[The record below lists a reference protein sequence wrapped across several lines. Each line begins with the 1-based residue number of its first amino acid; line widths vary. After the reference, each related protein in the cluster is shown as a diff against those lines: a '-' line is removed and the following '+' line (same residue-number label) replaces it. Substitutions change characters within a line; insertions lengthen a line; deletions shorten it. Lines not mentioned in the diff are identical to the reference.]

1 MSSGVRRIGEAIG
14 ATLLYALVVP
24 WLFRPW
30 FLASDSLPHSTG
42 AVGAMVD
49 ADLYLNVWILAWI
62 AHAALHAPLE
72 LFDGNIF
79 HPALGTIAG
88 SENMLAHLVVTA
100 PVLAATGSALAVL
113 KAYLVE
119 TFALAGL
126 GMFLFVRH
134 HTGSGWAGLVA
145 GAAYA
150 FTPFR
155 VDTVP
160 QPQYLGIAFLPLAW
174 LAADLHLESGRMRW
188 LVAYG
193 AALVLQA
200 LSCVYVGYFAFLLCP
215 VYVFARIV
223 GGAAP
228 HPERGRALTRL
239 AVATIAAAVVL
250 IPLLLPYLAA
260 RSSGMIP
267 DHDLASLVA
276 TSWHPS
282 LFVSREFLARVGVVP
297 VLLVVAGLVG
307 ARIASRSRRE
317 APGGHDHGS
326 SPVSALVAVGLVT
339 AVLAAGPYL
348 SLPGDTTLP
357 LPYVALYELL
367 PGFSSVRVPIRFLI
381 VIGAALAALGGIAFA
396 RLVRGHGGAVAA
408 IAASTLTLLAAWTA
422 APRPHATMGA
432 RLAGDEAAVYRWLAD
447 RPGPGAVLEI
457 PGQSTEQ
464 DVVGNLRNGRY
475 MTASTLHWRPLL
487 NGYTAYPPPS
497 AGFFAA
503 AIRDLPDA
511 AALDLLLDTT
521 ALRWVLVHR
530 DELTPDEAR
539 RWPSDPPP
547 GLRSVARF
555 GATEVYEL
563 TGFRDGQAAARTAAR
578 LDGPSTDRTLQG
590 TARAPLEPACR
601 RGEIVS
607 AAVPS
612 RLPALPMARRVTV
625 GVKNESDCPWPARGL
640 RGDGLVGLE
649 YRWFDALGREETSR
663 GPRPLARFLS
673 DIPPGERVDG
683 AILLAPPKG
692 PPGRWTLEI
701 QLVQQGD
708 PTPIAIRRF
717 AVDVRTPR
725 VRPRK
730 TAP

>member
-1 MSSGVRRIGEAIG
+1 MSSGVRRTSEAIG
-14 ATLLYALVVP
+14 ATLLYALIVP

-30 FLASDSLPHSTG
+30 FLDADSLPHSTG

-62 AHAALHAPLE
+62 AHAAVHAPLE

-88 SENMLAHLVVTA
+88 SENMLAHAVVTA

-119 TFALAGL
+119 TFALSGL

-145 GAAYA
+145 GAAYT

-215 VYVFARIV
+215 VYVFARIA
-223 GGAAP
+223 GGATP
-228 HPERGRALTRL
+228 RPERWRALARL
-239 AVATIAAAVVL
+239 AVATIVAAVAL
-250 IPLLLPYLAA
+250 IPLLVPYLAA

-276 TSWHPS
+276 TSWHPL
-282 LFVSREFLARVGVVP
+282 LFLSPEFLARVGVVP
-297 VLLVVAGLVG
+297 VLLVVAGLLGTLV
-307 ARIASRSRRE
+307 ASRSRHTVAR
-317 APGGHDHGS
+317 DHGE
-326 SPVSALVAVGLVT
+326 SPVAALVTVALVT
-339 AVLAAGPYL
+339 AVLAAGPFLTL
-348 SLPGDTTLP
+348 SGDTTIP

-381 VIGAALAALGGIAFA
+381 VIGTAIAALGGIAFGRWA
-396 RLVRGHGGAVAA
+396 HGRGWAVAGS
-408 IAASTLTLLAAWTA
+408 AATSLALLAAWTS
-422 APRPHATMGA
+422 APTPHATMDA
-432 RLAGDEAAVYRWLAD
+432 RLTGDEAAVYRWLAE
-447 RPGPGAVLEI
+447 RPGPGAILEV

-497 AGFFAA
+497 AAFFAA
-503 AIRDLPDA
+503 AIRDLPEA
-511 AALDLLLDTT
+511 AALDLLRETT
-521 ALRWVLVHR
+521 ALRWILVHR
-530 DELTPDEAR
+530 DELTPNEAR
-539 RWPSDPPP
+539 HWPRDAPT

-563 TGFRDGQAAARTAAR
+563 TGFRDDQAAARTAAR
-578 LDGPSTDRTLQG
+578 LDGPPADRTLQG
-590 TARAPLEPACR
+590 TPRAPLAPACR
-601 RGEIVS
+601 RGVIVS
-607 AAVPS
+607 ADVPS
-612 RLPALPMARRVTV
+612 RLPALPLARRTTV
-625 GVKNESDCPWPARGL
+625 RVKNESDCPWPARGL
-640 RGDGLVGLE
+640 RADGLVGIE
-649 YRWFDALGREETSR
+649 YRWLDALGAEETSR
-663 GPRPLARFLS
+663 GPKPLARFLA
-673 DIPPGERVDG
+673 DIPPGEQAEG
-683 AILLAPPKG
+683 AIALAPPKG

-708 PTPIAIRRF
+708 PTPIALRRF
-717 AVDVRTPR
+717 TVDVRTPR
-725 VRPRK
+725 IRPRN
-730 TAP
+730 TAH